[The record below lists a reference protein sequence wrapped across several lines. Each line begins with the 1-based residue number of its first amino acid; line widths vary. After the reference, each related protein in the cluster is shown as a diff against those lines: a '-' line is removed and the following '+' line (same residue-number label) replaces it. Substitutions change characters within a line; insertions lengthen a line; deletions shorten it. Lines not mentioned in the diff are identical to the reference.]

1 MKLCVGCHRSAS
13 RGLSPG
19 RPAKSELRLQFT
31 PRNRRTQFR
40 REAQGAGGEACGSV
54 VEFLHAMRIFVLGT
68 GATGS
73 LLAQLLERQG
83 HTVWCGDRD
92 PERAR
97 RFLGKKSLIPV
108 AQVNARNLRG
118 IIRAARNAQLIVNA
132 SASVFNQIVMR
143 AALHLRAHYLDLS
156 SHLTQNPFKSEQF
169 AFAKRFTEKNRLA
182 LINTGAAPGLTN
194 LLVKRAAETL
204 DEITSV
210 RIRLYESTESD
221 DPISQWSPEVSFD
234 EAISNPRVY
243 RHGRFRMEKRF
254 AELEK
259 FRFPEPIGAANVVL
273 AAQDEV
279 ATLPY
284 FIPMRNMDVK
294 IGGNEFD
301 RLRRWYKQGKL
312 SKSRGIPRQ
321 RFPQTSSP
329 RAIAKLIRQGV
340 LQNARF
346 AAAVLVEGV
355 KIGKKEDQQL
365 LIRSDCTFPT
375 LYQIRQQG
383 RFTTPVAY
391 ATAHVSALFIKNW
404 PRDLAGVLAP
414 EQLAVGTRRAIIAG
428 IRKHSVRVTHRTTV
442 LKTPD
447 SDAE

>member
-1 MKLCVGCHRSAS
+1 
-13 RGLSPG
+13 
-19 RPAKSELRLQFT
+19 
-31 PRNRRTQFR
+31 
-40 REAQGAGGEACGSV
+40 
-54 VEFLHAMRIFVLGT
+54 MRIFVLGA

-73 LLAQLLERQG
+73 LLAELLERQG

-92 PERAR
+92 PARAR
-97 RFLGKKSLIPV
+97 RFLGKRSTIAV
-108 AQVNARNLRG
+108 TEVNARNLRG
-118 IIRAARNAQLIVNA
+118 IVRAARGCQLIVNA

-143 AALHLRAHYLDLS
+143 AALRLRAHYVDLS
-156 SHLTQNPFKSEQF
+156 SHLTRNPFKAEQF
-169 AFAKRFTEKNRLA
+169 SYVRRFEEKNRTA
-182 LINTGAAPGLTN
+182 LINAGAAPGLTN
-194 LLVKRAAETL
+194 LLVKRAAEML
-204 DEITSV
+204 DEVHSV
-210 RIRLYESTESD
+210 QIRLYESTESD

-234 EAISNPRVY
+234 EAISHPRVY
-243 RHGRFRMEKRF
+243 RQGKFSMGKRF

-259 FRFPEPIGAANVVL
+259 FRFPDPIGYANVVL

-284 FIPMRNMDVK
+284 AIPMRNMDVK

-312 SKSRGIPRQ
+312 SKSRGIVRD

-346 AAAVLVEGV
+346 SASVLVRGV
-355 KIGKKEDQQL
+355 KRGPKEDQQL
-365 LIRSDCTFPT
+365 LIRTDAMFPT

-391 ATAHVSALFIKNW
+391 ATAHVAALFVKYFQ
-404 PRDLAGVLAP
+404 RDEAGVFAP
-414 EQLAVGTRRAIIAG
+414 EMLPMETRRAIIAG
-428 IRKHSVRVTHRTTV
+428 IRTHSVRITHKTTII
-442 LKTPD
+442 KPNGED
-447 SDAE
+447 DEEF

>member
-1 MKLCVGCHRSAS
+1 
-13 RGLSPG
+13 
-19 RPAKSELRLQFT
+19 
-31 PRNRRTQFR
+31 
-40 REAQGAGGEACGSV
+40 
-54 VEFLHAMRIFVLGT
+54 MRIFVLGA

-92 PERAR
+92 LERAHH
-97 RFLGKKSLIPV
+97 FLGKSPSI
-108 AQVNARNLRG
+108 AITDVNARNLRG
-118 IIRAARNAQLIVNA
+118 IVRAARGCQMIVNA

-143 AALHLRAHYLDLS
+143 AALRLRVHYVDLS
-156 SHLTQNPFKSEQF
+156 SHLTQNPFKAEQF
-169 AFAKRFTEKNRLA
+169 AFSKRFEEKNRTA

-194 LLVKRAAETL
+194 LLVKRAAEML
-204 DEITSV
+204 HEMESV
-210 RIRLYESTESD
+210 QIRLYESSESD
-221 DPISQWSPEVSFD
+221 DPISQWPPEVTFD

-243 RHGRFRMEKRF
+243 RAGRFLMEKRF

-259 FRFPEPIGAANVVL
+259 FRFPDPIGTANVVL

-279 ATLPY
+279 ATLPH
-284 FIPMRNMDVK
+284 FISMQNMDVK

-312 SKSRGIPRQ
+312 SKSRGIVRQ

-340 LQNARF
+340 LPNARF
-346 AAAVLVEGV
+346 SAAVLVRGL
-355 KIGKKEDQQL
+355 KRGTKEDQHL
-365 LIRSDCTFPT
+365 LIRTDAIFPT

-391 ATAHVSALFIKNW
+391 ATAHVAALFIKHF
-404 PRDLAGVLAP
+404 PREESGVFAP
-414 EQLAVGTRRAIIAG
+414 EMLPREVRRAIIAG
-428 IRKHSVRVTHRTTV
+428 IRNH
-442 LKTPD
+442 
-447 SDAE
+447 

>member
-1 MKLCVGCHRSAS
+1 
-13 RGLSPG
+13 
-19 RPAKSELRLQFT
+19 
-31 PRNRRTQFR
+31 
-40 REAQGAGGEACGSV
+40 
-54 VEFLHAMRIFVLGT
+54 MRIFVLGA

-97 RFLGKKSLIPV
+97 RFLGKKSLIPI
-108 AQVNARNLRG
+108 ATVNARNLRG
-118 IIRAARNAQLIVNA
+118 IIRAARGAQLIVNA
-132 SASVFNQIVMR
+132 SASVFNLIVMR
-143 AALHLRAHYLDLS
+143 AALHLRAHYVDLS
-156 SHLTQNPFKSEQF
+156 SHLTKNPFKSEQF
-169 AFAKRFTEKNRLA
+169 AFAKRFADKNRLA

-194 LLVKRAAETL
+194 LLVKRAAESL
-204 DEITSV
+204 DEVRSV
-210 RIRLYESTESD
+210 QIRLYESMESD

-243 RHGRFRMEKRF
+243 RQGKFRMEKRF

-259 FRFPEPIGAANVVL
+259 FRFVDPIGSANVVL

-284 FIPMRNMDVK
+284 FIPMTDMDVK

-312 SKSRGIPRQ
+312 SKSRGIVSQ
-321 RFPQTSSP
+321 RFPATSSP
-329 RAIAKLIRQGV
+329 RKIASLIRQGI

-346 AAAVLVEGV
+346 AAAVLVTGV
-355 KIGKKEDQQL
+355 KHGKKEDQNL

-391 ATAHVSALFIKNW
+391 ATAHVAALFIKFF

-414 EQLAVGTRRAIIAG
+414 EQLPVETRRAIVSG
-428 IRKHSVRVTHRTTV
+428 IRKHSVRITHRVTP
-442 LKTPD
+442 LKQTETD
-447 SDAE
+447 IE